1 MQLKFF
7 VWKEL
12 EIKR

>member
-12 EIKR
+12 EI